1 MSRLNAFASHLG
13 KALAVVLI
21 VVSFAVGYWVGA
33 PAQKESASPQP
44 TTRKAGPQMWTCS
57 MHPQVRQPKPG
68 QCPICAMDLIPVE
81 DEGGPDQLARTL
93 HLSPRARKLAQI
105 QTSLVERKFV
115 EAEVRM
121 VGKVE
126 LDETRV
132 GSITA
137 WVPGRIDRLYVD
149 YTGVAVRKGDE
160 MVYLYSPDLLAAQ
173 EELIQAIQAA
183 KELKKSD
190 LERLR
195 DSATRNVSAAREKLR
210 LLGLTDEQV
219 EKIEQRSSPSDHL
232 TIHAPMSG
240 IVVEKEAVEG
250 MYVQTGTRIY
260 TVADLSQVWVLLD
273 AYESDLMWVRYGQEV
288 TFETEAYPGMV
299 FKGRI
304 VFIDPVLD
312 PKSRA
317 VDVRVNVPNPE
328 GRLKPGMLVRGVVR
342 AKVASEGKVMDP
354 DLAGKW
360 ISPRHPEIVKDE
372 PGTCDICGI
381 PLVPAESLGYV
392 AVDPNQAQPPLV
404 LPASAPLITG
414 KRAVVY
420 VALPDKPGHYQGRE
434 IVLGPRAG
442 DHYIVKDGLKED
454 ERVVT
459 HGNFKIDSALQ
470 IQAKPSMMNPPE
482 EKTEGKQPTT
492 QAKPQTKCPVMGGDI
507 DKAVFVDHE
516 GKRIYFC
523 CPPCI
528 ETFKANPEKY
538 LAKLA
543 KEGVRL
549 EEAPAPDVPPHVRR
563 QLGAV
568 LDTYLACHHAL
579 SKDDLKTAQKA
590 AGRLNDAFER
600 VDPSSL
606 SGPVEALWTKMTKGL
621 AETITRLHDAKDIEV
636 CRRAFA
642 SLSDAMI
649 RLTHLFG
656 TGGTGPLYVIH
667 CPMAFDNRGA
677 DWLQRTKDVA
687 NPYFG
692 ASMFKCGEVTRTIR
706 PTTTTATAPSAD

>member
-1 MSRLNAFASHLG
+1 MSRFGAIASHLG

-21 VVSFAVGYWVGA
+21 LAAFAVGYWVGA
-33 PAQKESASPQP
+33 PSETKAPASTQPASAEGKAQ
-44 TTRKAGPQMWTCS
+44 TWTCS

-81 DEGGPDQLARTL
+81 DQGGGEELARKL
-93 HLSPRARKLAQI
+93 HLSARARKLAQI
-105 QTSLVERKFV
+105 QTSPVERKFV
-115 EAEVRM
+115 EAEIRM

-132 GSITA
+132 GYITA
-137 WVPGRIDRLYVD
+137 WVPGRIDRMYVD
-149 YTGVAVRKGDE
+149 YTGVPVRKGDE
-160 MVYLYSPDLLAAQ
+160 MVYLYSPELLAAQ
-173 EELIQAIQAA
+173 EELIQAIQAS
-183 KELKKSD
+183 KELKKSELD
-190 LERLR
+190 RLR
-195 DSATRNVSAAREKLR
+195 DSATRNVKAAREKLR

-219 EKIEQRSSPSDHL
+219 KAIENQAAPSDHM
-232 TIHAPMSG
+232 TINAPMSG
-240 IVVEKEAVEG
+240 IVVDKQAVEG

-260 TVADLSQVWVLLD
+260 TVADLSRVWVLLD
-273 AYESDLMWVRYGQEV
+273 AYESDLMWVRYGQEIA
-288 TFETEAYPGMV
+288 FETEAYPGMV

-312 PKSRA
+312 PKTRA

-328 GRLKPGMLVRGVVR
+328 GRLKPGMFVRGVVR
-342 AKVASEGKVMDP
+342 AKVAAEGKVMDP

-372 PGTCDICGI
+372 PGECDVCGI

-392 AVDPNQAQPPLV
+392 AVDPDKTEAPLV
-404 LPASAPLITG
+404 IPASAPLITG

-442 DHYIVKDGLKED
+442 DHYIVKQGLAEG

-459 HGNFKIDSALQ
+459 SGNFNIDSALQ

-482 EKTEGKQPTT
+482 ESAQTT
-492 QAKPQTKCPVMGGDI
+492 QPKRQTHCPIMGGEI
-507 DKAVFVDHE
+507 DKDVHIDHD
-516 GKRIYFC
+516 GKRVYFC

-528 ETFKANPEKY
+528 DTFKADPEKY

-549 EEAPAPDVPPHVRR
+549 EDAPAPELPAEFGQ
-563 QLGAV
+563 QLGRVVDA
-568 LDTYLACHHAL
+568 YLACARAL
-579 SKDDLKTAQKA
+579 SKDDLASAKAA
-590 AGRLNDAFER
+590 AGRLDKAFDSVDA
-600 VDPSSL
+600 SL
-606 SGPVEALWTKMTKGL
+606 LPESLRSTWSDVTQGL
-621 AETITRLHDAKDIEV
+621 AETIDQVGNAKDIQA
-636 CRRAFA
+636 CRGRFA
-642 SLSDAMI
+642 SLSDTMI
-649 RLTHLFG
+649 RLTERFG
-656 TGGTGPLYVIH
+656 AGGEGPLYVIH
-667 CPMAFDNRGA
+667 CPMAFDDRGA
-677 DWLQRTKDVA
+677 DWLQQTKDVA

-692 ASMFKCGEVTRTIR
+692 KTMFKCGEVTQTIQ
-706 PTTTTATAPSAD
+706 PAATTATAPSPD